1 MNKLWI
7 IIKREY
13 LTRVT
18 KKTFILV
25 TILTPLGI
33 GLIGFVSG
41 YFASQAGKSAKNIV
55 VNDES
60 GILLEEN
67 LSSSYLQFTF
77 SDQEIDSLRRN
88 YTREGYDIV
97 LHMKKQELAPG
108 EKVLIQY
115 YSKDKL
121 SMPTLES
128 IERSLASAIRSYKI
142 ELSGIDKDALA
153 ALDTKV
159 DLENALSS
167 GEVGDGEA
175 TGSRASR
182 YSTIISTILSYAM
195 GFLMYMVI
203 FIFGSMV
210 MRSVMEEKV
219 NRIVEVII
227 SSVKPFQL
235 MLGKILGVGLVGLTQ
250 MAIWIIL
257 IPIILMIIASVLGGS
272 NISQEDL
279 QMANEL
285 MNETESGSNQI
296 ALFIQEFKSL
306 NWWLILPVFIIF
318 FFGGYLIYASF
329 FAAIGSTIS
338 DDLGESQQFMIP
350 IIIPVII
357 AFVMIPTV
365 FNDPDGPIAVFGSLF
380 PLLSPI
386 LMPARLPFDPPLW
399 QVFISI
405 VILVASI
412 VFFIWLAAR
421 IYRVGIFMYGKKINF
436 KELSKWMFYKG

>member
-7 IIKREY
+7 IVKREY

-18 KKTFILV
+18 KKTFILA
-25 TILTPLGI
+25 TILTPIGI
-33 GLIGFVSG
+33 GLIGLVSG
-41 YFASQAGKSAKNIV
+41 YFASQAGKSVKNIV
-55 VNDES
+55 IKDES
-60 GILLEEN
+60 GILNEDI
-67 LSSSYLQFTF
+67 LSSTFLQFTF
-77 SDQEIDSLRRN
+77 SEKEIDELRRN
-88 YTREGYDIV
+88 YINDGFDIV
-97 LHMKKQELAPG
+97 LHMKKQTLIPG
-108 EKVLIQY
+108 QKVLIQY
-115 YSKDKL
+115 YAKDKL
-121 SMPTLES
+121 SLPTLES
-128 IERSLASAIRSYKI
+128 IERSLSGAIRSFKI
-142 ELSGIDKDALA
+142 EQSGIDKDALA

-167 GEVGDGEA
+167 GDVDDGEA
-175 TGSRASR
+175 AGSKASK
-182 YSTIISTILSYAM
+182 YSTIISTILSYVM

-250 MAIWIIL
+250 IAIWLIL
-257 IPIILMIIASVLGGS
+257 IPIILMVVVTIFGGTE
-272 NISQEDL
+272 ISQEDM
-279 QMANEL
+279 QMASEL
-285 MNETESGSNQI
+285 MAESGGGENQI
-296 ALFIQEFKSL
+296 ALFVKEFKAL

-318 FFGGYLIYASF
+318 FFGGYMIYSSL

-357 AFVMIPTV
+357 AFVMIPSV

-399 QVFISI
+399 QVFLSI
-405 VILVASI
+405 LILVASI
-412 VFFIWLAAR
+412 IFFVWLAAR
-421 IYRVGIFMYGKKINF
+421 IYRVGIFMYGKKVTF
-436 KELSKWMFYKG
+436 KELSKWLFYRG

>member
-55 VNDES
+55 VIDES
-60 GILLEEN
+60 GILLEEH

-97 LHMKKQELAPG
+97 LHMKRQELVPG
-108 EKVLIQY
+108 EKVLVQY

-121 SMPTLES
+121 SMPALES

-142 ELSGIDKDALA
+142 ELSGINKDALA
-153 ALDTKV
+153 ALDTNV

-175 TGSRASR
+175 TGSTASR

-210 MRSVMEEKV
+210 MRSVMEEKI

-257 IPIILMIIASVLGGS
+257 IPVILLIIATVLGGS

-285 MNETESGSNQI
+285 INESEGGPNQI

-357 AFVMIPTV
+357 AFVMIPSV

-399 QVFISI
+399 QVFLSI
-405 VILVASI
+405 FILIVSI
-412 VFFIWLAAR
+412 IFFIWLAAR
-421 IYRVGIFMYGKKINF
+421 IYRVGIFMYGKKITF

>member
-7 IIKREY
+7 IVKREY

-18 KKTFILV
+18 KKTFILA
-25 TILTPLGI
+25 TILTPIGI
-33 GLIGFVSG
+33 GLIGLVSG
-41 YFASQAGKSAKNIV
+41 YFASQAGKSVKNIIV
-55 VNDES
+55 KDES
-60 GILLEEN
+60 GILNEDI
-67 LSSSYLQFTF
+67 LSSTFLQFTF
-77 SDQEIDSLRRN
+77 SAKEIDELRRSYIN
-88 YTREGYDIV
+88 DGFDIV
-97 LHMKKQELAPG
+97 LYMKEQTLNPG
-108 EKVLIQY
+108 QKVLIQY
-115 YSKDKL
+115 YAKDKL
-121 SMPTLES
+121 SLPTLES
-128 IERSLASAIRSYKI
+128 IERSLSGAIRSFKI
-142 ELSGIDKDALA
+142 EQSGIDKDALA

-167 GEVGDGEA
+167 GDVNDGEA
-175 TGSRASR
+175 TGSKASK
-182 YSTIISTILSYAM
+182 YSTIISTILSYVM

-250 MAIWIIL
+250 IAIWLIL
-257 IPIILMIIASVLGGS
+257 IPIILMVVVTIFGGTE
-272 NISQEDL
+272 ISQQDI
-279 QMANEL
+279 QMASEL
-285 MNETESGSNQI
+285 MAEAGGGENQI
-296 ALFIQEFKSL
+296 ALFVKEFKAL

-318 FFGGYLIYASF
+318 FFGGYMIYSSL

-357 AFVMIPTV
+357 AFVMIPSV
-365 FNDPDGPIAVFGSLF
+365 FNDPDGPIAIFGSLF

-399 QVFISI
+399 QVFLSI
-405 VILVASI
+405 IILVAAI
-412 VFFIWLAAR
+412 IFFVWLAAR
-421 IYRVGIFMYGKKINF
+421 IYRVGIFMYGKKITF
-436 KELSKWMFYKG
+436 KELSKWLFYRG